1 MNPPTPMIKR
11 PNYSFE
17 YPHERKSTREGRGFS
32 LGELKAANLT
42 PEKARKL
49 GLRVDKRRKSV
60 HQENVDALKKYLDES
75 NKEKSTQSKT

>member
-1 MNPPTPMIKR
+1 MNPPTPIIKR

-32 LGELKAANLT
+32 LGELKAVNLT

-60 HQENVDALKKYLDES
+60 HQENVDALKKYLDEL